1 MPMPLWSV
9 ARGCTSRRRR
19 GQCDARVLERAEA
32 LGKVRAILQGLEL
45 RLGEGIV
52 VGDARPRVGLRDT
65 EVSIEQGQRLR
76 RHRRAAVGVD
86 AQLPGLDVLPLAR
99 FADE

>member
-9 ARGCTSRRRR
+9 ARGLYQSKK
-19 GQCDARVLERAEA
+19 ARQLRPRASFERAEA

-99 FADE
+99 F